1 MGNEPKV
8 LIYSQMFC
16 GYCSAAR
23 ALLDEKG
30 VGYEDIDITMK
41 PQLRLVRS
49 RSSSRSCD
57 ITMKPQLR
65 LELRERTGRRTVP
78 QIYIGDR
85 HIGGY
90 DDLAALDASGELDEL
105 LGTS

>member
-1 MGNEPKV
+1 MSDEIKV

-41 PQLRLVRS
+41 PQLRL
-49 RSSSRSCD
+49 
-57 ITMKPQLR
+57 
-65 LELRERTGRRTVP
+65 ELRERTGRRTVP

-85 HIGGY
+85 HVGGY

-105 LGTS
+105 LGGG

>member
-1 MGNEPKV
+1 MSDEIKI

-41 PQLRLVRS
+41 PQLRL
-49 RSSSRSCD
+49 
-57 ITMKPQLR
+57 
-65 LELRERTGRRTVP
+65 ELRERTGRRTVP

-85 HIGGY
+85 HVGGY

-105 LGTS
+105 LGAG